1 MLLKLDR
8 ACTISVQVLTELI
21 SIQHECVYT
30 ALFCSRL
37 RNKCREIMHCL
48 SNQNPSLT
56 QLYSQELGRGRGEP
70 WGGGSTDSC
79 PKRIVLMDSSRSIST
94 ERERGGERER
104 ERSMEITL
112 SEVWNKNGL
121 CQNSS
126 VFMFYGFIVKSS
138 RRIHWCSSY
147 LYGIPKIACS
157 TLVHVSKKNTLT
169 RHATEN
175 RLACGNRITKL
186 RIN

>member
-56 QLYSQELGRGRGEP
+56 QLYSQKLGRGRGSRGRE
-70 WGGGSTDSC
+70 GGSTNSC
-79 PKRIVLMDSSRSIST
+79 PKRIVLNCIDGL
-94 ERERGGERER
+94 EPVNLYRERGGRERKR

-121 CQNSS
+121 CQNSA

-157 TLVHVSKKNTLT
+157 TCFGKK
-169 RHATEN
+169 
-175 RLACGNRITKL
+175 KL
-186 RIN
+186 